1 MLIRIYRRC
10 VLSCIANFWSK
21 WMDPLQENKNIKPHA
36 RSCITDDT
44 DFGFNCDL
52 LTIIMF
58 MSTILTGCKSNK
70 TTDRSNYNHS

>member
-1 MLIRIYRRC
+1 MCPRLHYKLLVKMDRPSAR
-10 VLSCIANFWSK
+10 VL
-21 WMDPLQENKNIKPHA
+21 NIKLHA

-44 DFGFNCDL
+44 DFCFNCDL
-52 LTIIMF
+52 LTIIML